1 MAYPVATI
9 GTAIV
14 LAAAFLVDRIGVI
27 LVRRR
32 AGTPQDKYIWRSNL
46 GLLVTLTAVVA
57 LILLWARLFQNKGTF
72 FGLLGAGIALAL
84 REPLLSIAGRLSI
97 WAGHM
102 YRVGD
107 RIEFQTMAGDVIGI
121 GIFYTRMLEIGNWIH
136 GDQTTGRI
144 VQFPNASVYQHP
156 VYNYTQHFSY
166 IWDELM
172 LPITY
177 ASDVAAATEILIQTG
192 QEYTR
197 DFLES
202 AQGQL
207 AQLQSE
213 FLLPDLNLDPTV
225 YTKVTSNYVEL
236 RMRYLVDPR
245 KRRAANSWLY
255 ARVFDR
261 LRQDANISIGSD
273 TMDLTVHPPEKQAA
287 GQARPTPQPD
297 LGADAKGAEIRADS
311 EERERGEP
319 AA

>member
-1 MAYPVATI
+1 MPYPIATI
-9 GTAIV
+9 GSAIV
-14 LAAAFLVDRIGVI
+14 LIAALLADRIGVA
-27 LVRRR
+27 LLQRRG
-32 AGTPQDKYIWRSNL
+32 GTPQEKYIRRTNL
-46 GLLVTLTAVVA
+46 GLLITLASIVV
-57 LILLWARLFQNKGTF
+57 LIFLWARLFQNKGTF

-107 RIEFQTMAGDVIGI
+107 RIEFQNMAGDVIGI

-136 GDQTTGRI
+136 ADQTTGRI

-156 VYNYTQHFSY
+156 VYNYTQNFSY

-177 ASDVAAATEILIQTG
+177 TSDVAAATEILVKTG
-192 QEYTR
+192 EEYTR

-202 AQGQL
+202 ARGEL
-207 AQLQSE
+207 ARLQRE
-213 FLLPDLNLDPTV
+213 FLLPDLNLEPTV

-236 RMRYLVDPR
+236 RMRYPVDPR

-255 ARVFDR
+255 ARAFDR
-261 LRQDANISIGSD
+261 VQKNPDIGIGSD
-273 TMDLTVHPPEKQAA
+273 TMDLTVHPPEKREAHPQM
-287 GQARPTPQPD
+287 RPTPQPN
-297 LGADAKGAEIRADS
+297 LADPPSRDT
-311 EERERGEP
+311 

>member
-1 MAYPVATI
+1 MPYPVATI

-14 LAAAFLVDRIGVI
+14 LVAAFLVDRIGTA
-27 LVRRR
+27 LVRRS
-32 AGTPQDKYIWRSNL
+32 AASPQEKYIRRGNL
-46 GLLVTLTAVVA
+46 GLLTTMAAIAV
-57 LILLWARLFQNKGTF
+57 LIVLWARLFQNKGTF

-166 IWDELM
+166 IWDEIM
-172 LPITY
+172 LPVTY
-177 ASDVAAATEILIQTG
+177 TSDVAAATRILVETG
-192 QEYTR
+192 QQYTR

-202 AQGQL
+202 ARGEL
-207 AQLQSE
+207 AHLQSE
-213 FLLPDLNLDPTV
+213 FLLPDLNVDPTV
-225 YTKVTSNYVEL
+225 YTTVTSNYVEL

-245 KRRAANSWLY
+245 KRRAVNSWLY
-255 ARVFDR
+255 ARVFERVQQAAD
-261 LRQDANISIGSD
+261 IGIASE
-273 TMDLTVHPPEKQAA
+273 TLDLTVHPPARREPKQAA
-287 GQARPTPQPD
+287 PQPD
-297 LGADAKGAEIRADS
+297 LSPGRVQSD
-311 EERERGEP
+311 EP

>member
-1 MAYPVATI
+1 MPYPIATI
-9 GTAIV
+9 GSAIV
-14 LAAAFLVDRIGVI
+14 LVAALLADRIGVA
-27 LVRRR
+27 LLQRR
-32 AGTPQDKYIWRSNL
+32 AGTPQEKYIRRTNL
-46 GLLVTLTAVVA
+46 GLLVTLASIVI
-57 LILLWARLFQNKGTF
+57 LIFLWARLFQNKGTF
-72 FGLLGAGIALAL
+72 FGLLGAGVALAL

-107 RIEFQTMAGDVIGI
+107 RIEFQNMAGDVIGI

-156 VYNYTQHFSY
+156 VYNYTQNFSY

-172 LPITY
+172 LPVTY
-177 ASDVAAATEILIQTG
+177 TSDVAAATDILVRTG
-192 QEYTR
+192 AEYTR

-202 AQGQL
+202 ARGEL
-207 AQLQSE
+207 ARLQQE

-225 YTKVTSNYVEL
+225 FTKVTSNYVEL

-245 KRRAANSWLY
+245 KRRTANSWLY
-255 ARVFDR
+255 ARIFDR
-261 LRQDANISIGSD
+261 IRENKDIGIGSD
-273 TMDLTVHPPEKQAA
+273 TMDLTVHPPEKHKAEQV
-287 GQARPTPQPD
+287 GPPPQPD
-297 LGADAKGAEIRADS
+297 LARQRPNET
-311 EERERGEP
+311 